1 MDRDKEILA
10 HTEKILKE
18 DVAPNAEQIDLHPEA
33 LRKALN
39 IFCQQDLMA
48 MRRPAQY
55 GGPEISEPA
64 FRDFQESIARY
75 SGALAFLQTQHQSSV
90 SMIARSENEDLK
102 DDYLP
107 KMGNGERLV
116 GIGFSQLR
124 RPGPPIMTAEATS
137 DGYILNGHVPWITG
151 WSFYHEFLIGATLPD
166 GQAVFGVVPLVHAE
180 KEGGKITIG
189 EPMRLAAMESAM
201 TVTAD
206 LTNWHLPAHQVAFIR
221 PAGWIQ
227 NNDLIN
233 ITLQGHFA
241 IGCARAGLDILKKT
255 ADKKNLPFL
264 YDAFAAL
271 AQELESCR
279 EATTSAQASPSEE
292 STEER
297 LNIRAW
303 AIDLAVRCAHAAVTA
318 SSGAANSIQN
328 PAQRVYREALVYTVS
343 AQTTQIMEATL
354 KRIVGRGEN

>member
-1 MDRDKEILA
+1 MDRDKELLA
-10 HTEKILKE
+10 QTEKILKE

-33 LRKALN
+33 LREVLHT
-39 IFCQQDLMA
+39 FCEAELMA
-48 MRRPAQY
+48 MRRPAKY
-55 GGPEISEPA
+55 GGPEMSEPD

-75 SGALAFLQTQHQSSV
+75 SGSFAFLQTQHQSAV

-102 DDYLP
+102 SDYLP

-124 RPGPPIMTAEATS
+124 RPGPPLMTAQAT
-137 DGYILNGHVPWITG
+137 DEGYVLNGHVPWITG

-166 GQAVFGVVPLVHAE
+166 GQAVFGVIPFVHSE
-180 KEGGKITIG
+180 KEGGKITIS

-206 LTNWHLPAHQVAFIR
+206 ISNWHMPAHKVAFIR

-241 IGCARAGLDILKKT
+241 LGCARAGLDILKRVS
-255 ADKKNLPFL
+255 DKKNLPFL
-264 YDAFAAL
+264 HEAHKAL
-271 AQELESCR
+271 HEELENCR
-279 EATTSAQASPSEE
+279 VATTTAQASPSEE
-292 STEER
+292 STQER

-354 KRIVGRGEN
+354 KRIVLRGES

>member
-1 MDRDKEILA
+1 MDRDKEILRT
-10 HTEKILKE
+10 TEKILRE
-18 DVAPNAEQIDLHPEA
+18 EVAPNAEQIDLHPEA
-33 LRKALN
+33 LRKALHLL
-39 IFCQQDLMA
+39 CQNDLMA
-48 MRRPAQY
+48 LRRPAKY
-55 GGPEISEPA
+55 GGPEVSEPA
-64 FRDFQESIARY
+64 FREFQESIARY
-75 SGALAFLQTQHQSSV
+75 SGSLAFLQTQHQSAV

-102 DDYLP
+102 SDYLP
-107 KMGNGERLV
+107 KMANGERLV

-124 RPGPPIMTAEATS
+124 RPGPPIMKAEEC
-137 DGYILNGHVPWITG
+137 DGGYVLNGHVPWITG
-151 WSFYHEFLIGATLPD
+151 WSFYQEFLIGATLPS
-166 GQAVFGVVPLVHAE
+166 GEAVFGVVPFVHAE
-180 KEGGKITIG
+180 KEGGKITVS

-206 LTNWHLPAHQVAFIR
+206 VTNWHLPAHLVAFIK

-241 IGCARAGLDILKKT
+241 LGCARAGLDILHK
-255 ADKKNLPFL
+255 AVEKKNLSFL
-264 YDAFAAL
+264 KEAHEKL
-271 AQELESCR
+271 GKELEECR
-279 EATTSAQASPSEE
+279 NATTTAQASPSEE

-318 SSGAANSIQN
+318 SSGAANSINN

-343 AQTTQIMEATL
+343 AQTTAIMEATL
-354 KRIVGRGEN
+354 KRITGRV